1 MGGDVVDLLVERFD
15 YYGASIPGRENA
27 PLMAYR
33 SRAEWSVWTRGQAT
47 YCLRNGLEKVGEK
60 WRSQERGVAV
70 AELRPEE
77 FALHSGRIG
86 GATKLAEMGAP
97 PWVI

>member
-1 MGGDVVDLLVERFD
+1 MESVDEGTSDNLPQERA
-15 YYGASIPGRENA
+15 G
-27 PLMAYR
+27 
-33 SRAEWSVWTRGQAT
+33 
-47 YCLRNGLEKVGEK
+47 KVREK
-60 WRSQERGVAV
+60 WRSQERGAV

-97 PWVI
+97 PWVIQREGR